1 MNQGNFAR
9 VALNSRSALTRLIE
23 VVGIFLIVVSFGG
36 LSKAFA
42 APPPAYPNPVV
53 IRATEVR
60 GADGTGSC
68 GGGYDPGV
76 GLVDL
81 DHGLAAGATTYD
93 HGGFLWCETYAP
105 YLWSEQ
111 HGTSTLFALQG
122 DYNWVHSTYIPSGMT
137 SDGSKVVGGVIF
149 FDSGTNMPWAWTAGQ
164 GPVQFLNLPS
174 GYTGGNA
181 VAMSGD
187 GRLIAGN
194 LRVGRVGV
202 STAAVWRDGSPQIL
216 PSNQLWSSVGGN
228 PFDTS
233 IAYTARRT
241 HPMNNDGSIIV
252 GAAGA
257 AFLVGCH
264 ATKWVNG
271 LEQQLSAGGIVAQS
285 TVAVFVSD
293 SGVIFGYAVL
303 GDGRVVLMR
312 WDSAGNAEIFEPP
325 NGLSVVNLSSI
336 DSQGN
341 AAGGAL
347 AQQFSCPSC
356 TDAACKRKPFVWTHS
371 NGFTILP
378 QNGLEGSYNTSTVQ
392 DLSDGGLVAVGQLS
406 TCQVTP
412 NSPPQLAFVWTAA
425 SGMAFINDLMRA
437 FGQPDPHYYTATDVS
452 RNGSRIL
459 AVGNPPL
466 IDAQSTPDLTLD
478 LAWPTPTP
486 KPPPNSPGL

>member
-1 MNQGNFAR
+1 
-9 VALNSRSALTRLIE
+9 
-23 VVGIFLIVVSFGG
+23 
-36 LSKAFA
+36 
-42 APPPAYPNPVV
+42 
-53 IRATEVR
+53 
-60 GADGTGSC
+60 
-68 GGGYDPGV
+68 
-76 GLVDL
+76 
-81 DHGLAAGATTYD
+81 
-93 HGGFLWCETYAP
+93 
-105 YLWSEQ
+105 
-111 HGTSTLFALQG
+111 
-122 DYNWVHSTYIPSGMT
+122 
-137 SDGSKVVGGVIF
+137 
-149 FDSGTNMPWAWTAGQ
+149 
-164 GPVQFLNLPS
+164 
-174 GYTGGNA
+174 
-181 VAMSGD
+181 
-187 GRLIAGN
+187 
-194 LRVGRVGV
+194 
-202 STAAVWRDGSPQIL
+202 
-216 PSNQLWSSVGGN
+216 
-228 PFDTS
+228 
-233 IAYTARRT
+233 
-241 HPMNNDGSIIV
+241 
-252 GAAGA
+252 
-257 AFLVGCH
+257 
-264 ATKWVNG
+264 
-271 LEQQLSAGGIVAQS
+271 
-285 TVAVFVSD
+285 
-293 SGVIFGYAVL
+293 
-303 GDGRVVLMR
+303 MR

-325 NGLSVVNLSSI
+325 NGLGVVNLSSI